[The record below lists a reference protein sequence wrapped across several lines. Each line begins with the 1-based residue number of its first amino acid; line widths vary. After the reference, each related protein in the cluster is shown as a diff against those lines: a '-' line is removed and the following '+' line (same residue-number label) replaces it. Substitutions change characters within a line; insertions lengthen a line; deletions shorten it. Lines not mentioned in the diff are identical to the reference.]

1 MKYIL
6 DKLSEASTW
15 AAIFAALAGVVGF
28 NVDPELQGLV
38 AGAGISA
45 VAVALWFVK
54 ERKA

>member
-6 DKLSEASTW
+6 EKLGEASTW
-15 AAIFAALAGVVGF
+15 AGIFAALAGIVGF

-38 AGAGISA
+38 ATAGISA

-54 ERKA
+54 EKKS

>member
-6 DKLSEASTW
+6 DKLSEPSTW
-15 AAIFAALAGVVGF
+15 AGIFAALTGIVGF

-38 AGAGISA
+38 ATAGVSA
-45 VAVALWFVK
+45 VAVALFFVK